1 MTEKKPVAK
10 PATAKKPQDRQPKK
24 LSVKEVDG
32 GKIVTFKT
40 LKITLKDAAFRDHTI
55 VRTMAKIRKGDLE
68 QADGVILN
76 GEMIDRV
83 LGEAQADKLVKLLAD
98 DDGYT
103 DFIALSQAFNE
114 IVMAAYPNS

>member
-1 MTEKKPVAK
+1 MTEKKPVTK
-10 PATAKKPQDRQPKK
+10 PVAAKKPQDRQPKK

-40 LKITLKDAAFRDHTI
+40 LKVTLKDAAFRDHQI
-55 VRTMAKIRKGDLE
+55 VRMMAKIRKGDLS
-68 QADGVILN
+68 QTDGVILN

-83 LGEAQADKLVKLLAD
+83 LGEEQADKLVKLLAD
-98 DDGYT
+98 EDGYT
-103 DFIALSQAFNE
+103 DFVALSKAFNE